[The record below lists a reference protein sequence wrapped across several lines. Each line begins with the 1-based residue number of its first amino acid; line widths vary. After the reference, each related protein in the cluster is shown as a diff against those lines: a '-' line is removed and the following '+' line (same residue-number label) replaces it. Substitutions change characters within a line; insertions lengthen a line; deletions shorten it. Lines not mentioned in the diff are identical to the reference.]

1 MENEGQELSQEVR
14 TEETEEEIYQEI
26 QTGIDEVSEREQ
38 NEETDNLKLF
48 MELEKQAHE
57 EREQIKVHLEE
68 ITSEMKQNNQKID
81 SLIYFYENDTSSE
94 ILETQTELLA
104 TIAEEATTEETVISE
119 ELTEIETVQLYGN
132 VSIIVIL
139 FLIVIALLYKLIN
152 SIFSTL
158 TRHIG

>member
-38 NEETDNLKLF
+38 NEEADNLKLF